1 MFQSKML
8 MWELFVVR
16 LKRERSL
23 LYERRKSAVW
33 VARKKIR
40 IDIFPLLIEELICTN

>member
-16 LKRERSL
+16 QRERSL
-23 LYERRKSAVW
+23 ILCKRRKLAVW
-33 VARKKIR
+33 AVREKKK
-40 IDIFPLLIEELICTN
+40 ET